1 MNAMDFHQ
9 KNLVG
14 QRELQSN
21 EPPRLCLRG
30 IRGLTFTGVWF
41 LARTEVS
48 SVKNAPIDVRGEGIG
63 TPAEYSGNMTGAA
76 VCDGGSG
83 GQGGAELHSGFVV
96 ALSSSQFQAPGFNAY
111 RGILTG

>member
-1 MNAMDFHQ
+1 MNAMNFHR

-21 EPPRLCLRG
+21 GPPRLCLRRS
-30 IRGLTFTGVWF
+30 RGLTFTGVLF
-41 LARTEVS
+41 LPKAGVS

-63 TPAEYSGNMTGAA
+63 TPAEFPRNMAGAA

-83 GQGGAELHSGFVV
+83 GHDGAELHSGFVV

-111 RGILTG
+111 RGIFTG